1 MRFHL
6 DPTSAPN
13 SNNNN
18 RSKSTSTQRVR
29 VSSVNKPL
37 LPTKNAYYIAN
48 ISFLCFLLL
57 AATTAV
63 TVQSLTM
70 DLFTFYAPS
79 SVLLCKPCGYA
90 VPPTTLATHIRV
102 HYLNDA
108 RYVVVNS
115 LLPSPLRKP
124 ADLLANYLLDQYHI
138 LNLATTTIPMP
149 LATDSPIPELRLYR
163 GY

>member
-18 RSKSTSTQRVR
+18 RPKSTSTQRVR

-37 LPTKNAYYIAN
+37 LSTKNAYYIAS
-48 ISFLCFLLL
+48 ISLLCFLLL

-102 HYLNDA
+102 HHLNDA
-108 RYVVVNS
+108 RYAAINS

-124 ADLLANYLLDQYHI
+124 ADLLAKYLLNQYHL
-138 LNLATTTIPMP
+138 LNPATTIHGHCRALYTHSTALYTI
-149 LATDSPIPELRLYR
+149 E
-163 GY
+163 